1 MDVAHPSRR
10 GEQRGEAPGV
20 SAKAT
25 GGREGTSRRG
35 HGKERGGSDPE
46 PSPPALSK

>member
-1 MDVAHPSRR
+1 MDVAHPSRH
-10 GEQRGEAPGV
+10 GEQCGEAPGV

-25 GGREGTSRRG
+25 GGREGTSGGGVGRSG
-35 HGKERGGSDPE
+35 GGSDPE